1 MMEKWPRT
9 VYLAN
14 IVNLAR
20 LHSRVNWHSHCSCE
34 VYSLG
39 TRERVC
45 VSTNLDR
52 PVSSAVVYSRRACGD
67 VFASPSVRQVYDAMK
82 ALPRKKTIVI
92 ITNCRVLCSPLC
104 MVDYSSLHLHLAADT
119 GDNLHFGL
127 ACQQARADGIENVD
141 IPSVCDDVPVARSK
155 GADGRR
161 ALASTILGMTF
172 YGFVVSF

>member
-1 MMEKWPRT
+1 MEKWPRT

-20 LHSRVNWHSHCSCE
+20 LHSRVNWYSHCSCE

-52 PVSSAVVYSRRACGD
+52 SVSSAVVYSRRACGD
-67 VFASPSVRQVYDAMK
+67 VFASPSVRQVYGAMK
-82 ALPRKKTIVI
+82 ALPSKKTIVI

-104 MVDYSSLHLHLAADT
+104 VVDYSSLHLHLAADT
-119 GDNLHFGL
+119 GDNLRVSRRGRMESRTWIFFPCATMSL
-127 ACQQARADGIENVD
+127 WPDRRVQSTVDVRWRAQS
-141 IPSVCDDVPVARSK
+141 SV
-155 GADGRR
+155 
-161 ALASTILGMTF
+161 
-172 YGFVVSF
+172 